1 MEDRQIVELFWKRD
15 ESAIA
20 ETECKYGAFCLKTA
34 ANLLSDGEDA
44 KECVNEAFFELWNQI
59 PPQRPEKLGPWLG
72 RIVRNISIKRW
83 HKDHAQKRY
92 SGIEQMLSEL
102 DDSIPSGESVERE
115 IEDAE
120 LGKAI
125 DRWLLSLPLKDRN
138 LFVRRYW
145 YGTALKELAGEQ
157 KLSPE
162 KLARKMY
169 RLRLSLKSFLEKEEL
184 FYGKA

>member
-1 MEDRQIVELFWKRD
+1 
-15 ESAIA
+15 
-20 ETECKYGAFCLKTA
+20 
-34 ANLLSDGEDA
+34 
-44 KECVNEAFFELWNQI
+44 
-59 PPQRPEKLGPWLG
+59 
-72 RIVRNISIKRW
+72 
-83 HKDHAQKRY
+83 
-92 SGIEQMLSEL
+92 MLSEL
-102 DDSIPSGESVERE
+102 DDSSPSGESVERE

-162 KLARKMY
+162 KLAREMY